1 MRKYILSL
9 TLLAIPLFSFAYD
22 VQVDGI
28 YYNLDSSNKTAEVT
42 YESSNYMSYSG
53 SVIIPE
59 KFTYSGV
66 EYTVTTIGDNAFRKC
81 NGLTSVTIPSSV
93 TTIGNYTFSICSGL
107 KSLKVES
114 GNTRYDSRNNCNAI
128 IETASN
134 TLIVGCQNT
143 VIPNTVTCIGEDA
156 FWGCSGL
163 TSVTIPNS
171 VTTID
176 RYAFYGCI

>member
-93 TTIGNYTFSICSGL
+93 TTIGNYTF
-107 KSLKVES
+107 
-114 GNTRYDSRNNCNAI
+114 YDS
-128 IETASN
+128 
-134 TLIVGCQNT
+134 
-143 VIPNTVTCIGEDA
+143 
-156 FWGCSGL
+156 SGL

-171 VTTID
+171 VTTIGD
-176 RYAFYGCI
+176 NAFYNMYLETSKLP